1 MKLFQKERSDWENSL
16 GNDSNAI
23 CWCALHFVHFFY
35 GGVASVAGIRWG
47 FLFVVCVVC
56 SCLVFGFGF
65 FPECDVSFMVAE
77 STLSLNR
84 SATVVRRSTFFR
96 KANAAATK
104 SAVYQVKTI

>member
-1 MKLFQKERSDWENSL
+1 MVAWRLSPEYVGVF
-16 GNDSNAI
+16 
-23 CWCALHFVHFFY
+23 FV
-35 GGVASVAGIRWG
+35 
-47 FLFVVCVVC
+47 VVCVVC

-104 SAVYQVKTI
+104 SAVYQVKTIIKKPVKPSKLPVKPIETQ